1 MYIILIIIAIALV
14 LYLLWHHQHTLK
26 VRAYLM
32 TESIRN
38 RDFSFRLSTKGLLFG
53 ERAMQQ
59 SLNDMGEEV
68 RQLVNHSEV
77 ESWEKL
83 TRVLTHEIMNS
94 TAPIASISSSLLNR
108 DDVVGTPL
116 EEGIRAI
123 HSTAARLNTFVVNYR
138 KMSQLQKPEPQDFDL
153 TPFLKNLTSLY
164 PELEWEIDM
173 PSTCIAHTDAA
184 LLHQVL
190 INMVKN
196 ALEAGAKKMGL
207 KVERIDTSYHHQ
219 SYQIETSNASRV
231 SITISN
237 DGKPIPPDV
246 RSSIFIPFFTTKAT
260 GSGIGLSLSRQI
272 IIKQGGSLELLDT
285 PMPTYHT
292 SFCIQI

>member
-108 DDVVGTPL
+108 NDVVGTPL

-173 PSTCIAHTDAA
+173 PPTCTAHTDAA

>member
-108 DDVVGTPL
+108 EDVVGTPL

-173 PSTCIAHTDAA
+173 PSTCTAHTDAA

-207 KVERIDTSYHHQ
+207 KVERIEPSYHHQ
-219 SYQIETSNASRV
+219 SYQIETSNANRV

-285 PMPTYHT
+285 PMPSYHT

>member
-14 LYLLWHHQHTLK
+14 FYLLWHHQHTLK

-108 DDVVGTPL
+108 EDVVGTPL

-164 PELEWEIDM
+164 PELAWEIDM
-173 PSTCIAHTDAA
+173 SPTCTAHTDAA

-237 DGKPIPPDV
+237 DGKPIPPNV

-272 IIKQGGSLELLDT
+272 IIKQGGSLELMDT

>member
-138 KMSQLQKPEPQDFDL
+138 KMSQLQNPEPQDFDL

-173 PSTCIAHTDAA
+173 PSTCTAHTDAA

-207 KVERIDTSYHHQ
+207 KVERIESSYHHQ
-219 SYQIETSNASRV
+219 SYQIETSNANRV

>member
-164 PELEWEIDM
+164 PELAWEIDM
-173 PSTCIAHTDAA
+173 PSTCTAHTDAA

-219 SYQIETSNASRV
+219 SYQIETSNANRV

>member
-14 LYLLWHHQHTLK
+14 FYLLWHHQHTLK

-173 PSTCIAHTDAA
+173 PSTCTAHTDAA

-219 SYQIETSNASRV
+219 SYQIGTSNANRV

-237 DGKPIPPDV
+237 DGKPIPPNV

>member
-173 PSTCIAHTDAA
+173 PSTCTAHTDAA

-219 SYQIETSNASRV
+219 SYQIETSNANRV

-237 DGKPIPPDV
+237 NGKPIPPNV

-285 PMPTYHT
+285 PMPSYHT

>member
-173 PSTCIAHTDAA
+173 PPTCTAHTDAA

-207 KVERIDTSYHHQ
+207 KVERIETSYHHQ

>member
-108 DDVVGTPL
+108 NDVVGTPL

-173 PSTCIAHTDAA
+173 PSTCTAHTDAA

-207 KVERIDTSYHHQ
+207 KVERIDTSYHNQ
-219 SYQIETSNASRV
+219 SYQIETSNANRV

-237 DGKPIPPDV
+237 NGKPIPPDV

>member
-14 LYLLWHHQHTLK
+14 FYLLWHHQHTLK

-108 DDVVGTPL
+108 NDVVGTPL

-173 PSTCIAHTDAA
+173 PSTCTAHTDAA

-207 KVERIDTSYHHQ
+207 KVERIESSYHHQ

>member
-108 DDVVGTPL
+108 NDVVGTPL
-116 EEGIRAI
+116 EEGIRVI
-123 HSTAARLNTFVVNYR
+123 HSTAARLITFVVNYR

-173 PSTCIAHTDAA
+173 PSTCTAHTDAA

-207 KVERIDTSYHHQ
+207 KVERIVTSYHHQ
-219 SYQIETSNASRV
+219 SYQIETSNANRG

>member
-108 DDVVGTPL
+108 EDVVGTPL

-173 PSTCIAHTDAA
+173 PSTCTAHTDAA

>member
-173 PSTCIAHTDAA
+173 PSTCTAHTDAA

-207 KVERIDTSYHHQ
+207 KVERIESSYHHQ
-219 SYQIETSNASRV
+219 SYQIETSNANRV

-260 GSGIGLSLSRQI
+260 GSGISLSLSRQI

>member
-108 DDVVGTPL
+108 NDVVGTPL

-173 PSTCIAHTDAA
+173 PSTCTAHTDAA

-207 KVERIDTSYHHQ
+207 KVERIEPSYHHQ

-285 PMPTYHT
+285 PMPSYHT

>member
-164 PELEWEIDM
+164 PDLEWEIDM

-184 LLHQVL
+184 LLHQVF

-207 KVERIDTSYHHQ
+207 KVERIETSYHHQ

>member
-1 MYIILIIIAIALV
+1 
-14 LYLLWHHQHTLK
+14 
-26 VRAYLM
+26 
-32 TESIRN
+32 
-38 RDFSFRLSTKGLLFG
+38 
-53 ERAMQQ
+53 
-59 SLNDMGEEV
+59 
-68 RQLVNHSEV
+68 V

-108 DDVVGTPL
+108 EDVVGTPL

-164 PELEWEIDM
+164 PELKWEIDM
-173 PSTCIAHTDAA
+173 PPTCTAHTDAA

-207 KVERIDTSYHHQ
+207 KVERIEPSYHHQ

-237 DGKPIPPDV
+237 NGKPIPPDV

>member
-14 LYLLWHHQHTLK
+14 FYLLWHHQHTLK

-164 PELEWEIDM
+164 PELAWEIDM
-173 PSTCIAHTDAA
+173 PPTCTAHTDAA

-231 SITISN
+231 SITNLSL
-237 DGKPIPPDV
+237 PMCVPLSLF
-246 RSSIFIPFFTTKAT
+246 RSSPQKQRVRASVFP
-260 GSGIGLSLSRQI
+260 SLA
-272 IIKQGGSLELLDT
+272 KSL
-285 PMPTYHT
+285 
-292 SFCIQI
+292 

>member
-14 LYLLWHHQHTLK
+14 LYLLRHHQHTLK

-32 TESIRN
+32 TESISN

-173 PSTCIAHTDAA
+173 PSTCTAHTDAA

>member
-1 MYIILIIIAIALV
+1 MYIILIIIAIALM

-173 PSTCIAHTDAA
+173 PPTCTAHTDAA

-207 KVERIDTSYHHQ
+207 KVERIEPSYHHQ

>member
-38 RDFSFRLSTKGLLFG
+38 RDFSFRLSTKGLMFG

-173 PSTCIAHTDAA
+173 PPTCTVHTDAA

-219 SYQIETSNASRV
+219 SYQIETSNANRV

>member
-108 DDVVGTPL
+108 EDVVGTPL

-173 PSTCIAHTDAA
+173 PPTCTAHTDAA

-207 KVERIDTSYHHQ
+207 KVERIESSYHHQ
-219 SYQIETSNASRV
+219 SYQIETSNANRV

>member
-14 LYLLWHHQHTLK
+14 LYLFWHHQHTLK

-94 TAPIASISSSLLNR
+94 TAPIASISSSLLNHE
-108 DDVVGTPL
+108 DVVGTPL

-173 PSTCIAHTDAA
+173 PPTCTAHTDAA

-207 KVERIDTSYHHQ
+207 KVERIEPSYHHQ
-219 SYQIETSNASRV
+219 SYQIETSNANRV

-237 DGKPIPPDV
+237 DGKPIPPNV

>member
-108 DDVVGTPL
+108 NDVVGTPL

-173 PSTCIAHTDAA
+173 PPTCTAHTDAA

-196 ALEAGAKKMGL
+196 ALEASAKKMGL
-207 KVERIDTSYHHQ
+207 KVERIDSSYHHQ

>member
-173 PSTCIAHTDAA
+173 PSTCTAHTDAA

-219 SYQIETSNASRV
+219 SYQIETSNANRV

-237 DGKPIPPDV
+237 NGKPIPPNV

-292 SFCIQI
+292 SFCIQL

>member
-14 LYLLWHHQHTLK
+14 LYLFWHHQHTLK

-108 DDVVGTPL
+108 NDVVGTPL

-173 PSTCIAHTDAA
+173 PPTCTAHTDAA

-207 KVERIDTSYHHQ
+207 KVERIEPSYHHQ
-219 SYQIETSNASRV
+219 SYQIETSNANRV

>member
-1 MYIILIIIAIALV
+1 
-14 LYLLWHHQHTLK
+14 
-26 VRAYLM
+26 M

-108 DDVVGTPL
+108 EDVVGTPL

-173 PSTCIAHTDAA
+173 SSTCTAHTDAA

-219 SYQIETSNASRV
+219 SYQIETSNANRV

-237 DGKPIPPDV
+237 DGKPIPPNV

>member
-26 VRAYLM
+26 VRACLM

-173 PSTCIAHTDAA
+173 PPTCTAHTDAA

-207 KVERIDTSYHHQ
+207 KVERIESSYHHQ

-292 SFCIQI
+292 SFCIQL

>member
-108 DDVVGTPL
+108 NDVVGTPL

-173 PSTCIAHTDAA
+173 PSTCTAHTDAA

-207 KVERIDTSYHHQ
+207 KVERIESSYHHQ

>member
-14 LYLLWHHQHTLK
+14 LYLFWHHQHTLK

-108 DDVVGTPL
+108 EDVVGTPL

-173 PSTCIAHTDAA
+173 PPTCTAHTDAA

-219 SYQIETSNASRV
+219 SYQIETSNANRV

-272 IIKQGGSLELLDT
+272 IIKQVGSLELLDT
-285 PMPTYHT
+285 PMPSYHT

>member
-14 LYLLWHHQHTLK
+14 LYLFWHHQHTLK

-173 PSTCIAHTDAA
+173 PSTCTAHTDAA

-207 KVERIDTSYHHQ
+207 KVERIESSYHHQ
-219 SYQIETSNASRV
+219 SYQIETSNANRV

-292 SFCIQI
+292 SFCIQL

>member
-1 MYIILIIIAIALV
+1 MYIILTIIAIALV

-108 DDVVGTPL
+108 EDVVGTPL

-173 PSTCIAHTDAA
+173 PSTCTAHTDAA

-207 KVERIDTSYHHQ
+207 KVERIESSYHHQ

>member
-108 DDVVGTPL
+108 NDVVGTPL

-173 PSTCIAHTDAA
+173 PSTCTAHTDAA

-207 KVERIDTSYHHQ
+207 KVERIDNSYHHQ

-292 SFCIQI
+292 SFCIQL

>member
-14 LYLLWHHQHTLK
+14 LYLFWHHQHTLK

-173 PSTCIAHTDAA
+173 PSTCTAHTDAA

-207 KVERIDTSYHHQ
+207 KVERIESSYHHQ

>member
-173 PSTCIAHTDAA
+173 PSTCTAHTDAA

-207 KVERIDTSYHHQ
+207 KVERIEPSYHHQ

>member
-38 RDFSFRLSTKGLLFG
+38 HDFSFRLSTKGLLFG

-108 DDVVGTPL
+108 NDVVGTPL

-164 PELEWEIDM
+164 PKLLWEIDM
-173 PSTCIAHTDAA
+173 PSTCTAHTDAA

>member
-108 DDVVGTPL
+108 EDVVGTPL

-173 PSTCIAHTDAA
+173 PSTCTAHTDAA

-207 KVERIDTSYHHQ
+207 KVERIEPSYHHQ
-219 SYQIETSNASRV
+219 SYQIETSNANRV

>member
-108 DDVVGTPL
+108 EDVVGTPL

-173 PSTCIAHTDAA
+173 PCTCTAHTDAA

-219 SYQIETSNASRV
+219 SYQIETSNANRV

>member
-108 DDVVGTPL
+108 NDVVGTPL

-173 PSTCIAHTDAA
+173 PPTCTAHTDAA

-196 ALEAGAKKMGL
+196 ALEASAKKMGL

-219 SYQIETSNASRV
+219 SYQIETSNANRV

-237 DGKPIPPDV
+237 DGKPIPPNV

>member
-108 DDVVGTPL
+108 NDVVGTPL

-173 PSTCIAHTDAA
+173 PSTCTAHTDAA

-219 SYQIETSNASRV
+219 SYQIETSNANRV

-237 DGKPIPPDV
+237 NGKPIPPDV